1 MAILITFLKK
11 KIYKIIILSLNN
23 ALDVYLLFTWIYL
36 ELFIL
41 GIQIPLIK
49 AGYKEVS
56 EPGVEMIEI
65 WFVVKKQ
72 SMLLWV
78 KGFF

>member
-1 MAILITFLKK
+1 M
-11 KIYKIIILSLNN
+11 IYKIIILSLNN